1 MRTIFSIFF
10 IFISFLFFFLSEIIY
25 PFTESI
31 NFDIFINTQKI
42 YRLRKEEERYR
53 KIIEED
59 NRLLRLKKEEFS
71 LFKEE
76 EGENEEYYCVIDL
89 FSQIL
94 YLKRGER
101 TVREFKISGGSGK
114 VLTTPFG
121 KKWRF
126 VTPKGVLK
134 VLRKI
139 KEPIWYKPDWAFIEE
154 KKPIPPKDSPLRRV
168 KGMLGDYA
176 LDLGGGIMIHGTPYE
191 HLLGEPVTHG
201 CIRLDKEGIKML
213 YDSLKLG
220 AKVYIYGK

>member
-1 MRTIFSIFF
+1 
-10 IFISFLFFFLSEIIY
+10 SEIIY
-25 PFTESI
+25 PFSESI
-31 NFDIFINTQKI
+31 NFDILINTQKI
-42 YRLRKEEERYR
+42 YNLRKEEKKYR
-53 KIIEED
+53 KIVEED
-59 NRLLRLKKEEFS
+59 NKFLKLKKEEFS

-76 EGENEEYYCVIDL
+76 GENEEYYCIIDL

-94 YLKRGER
+94 YLKKGER

-114 VLTTPFG
+114 ILISPWG
-121 KKWRF
+121 KQWRF
-126 VTPKGVLK
+126 VTPKGVLR

-176 LDLGGGIMIHGTPYE
+176 LDLGGGILLHGTPYE
-191 HLLGEPVTHG
+191 HLLGQPVTHG